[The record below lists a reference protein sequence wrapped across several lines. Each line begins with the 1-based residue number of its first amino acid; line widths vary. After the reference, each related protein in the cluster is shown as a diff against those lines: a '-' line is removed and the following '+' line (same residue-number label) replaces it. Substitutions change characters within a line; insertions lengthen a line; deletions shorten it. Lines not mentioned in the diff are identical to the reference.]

1 MTLYHHPVVVVS
13 YIVGRGGRGL
23 MELGGGK
30 IFFFYETKVTNLG
43 VEAVMRAALL
53 PWCLRSPPSV
63 LVRRSA

>member
-30 IFFFYETKVTNLG
+30 IFFFRPGLT
-43 VEAVMRAALL
+43 
-53 PWCLRSPPSV
+53 WCEQ
-63 LVRRSA
+63 SARGTL